1 MKHFY
6 LAILVTISWST
17 LFSQAQLN
25 TILSND
31 SIHIGQ
37 PAIYEITLLLKNE
50 SDSAFIN
57 WFIPI
62 DSLSEGLEIIEISTI
77 RNKEN
82 SYSISKKIGFRAEK
96 IGYYPI
102 KPIKVKVRDKSFTS
116 QAKIVGV
123 YSTLN
128 NPAQEEIRAIKEGN
142 YVSYGILDW
151 LIDNW
156 IWIGIFLIIMAA
168 TLIAVKRFTHRQNL
182 EERPTKIAA
191 EPKEPAYSIAQ
202 RKINHLSEK
211 KPWQKGDL
219 KAYHTSISYILREY
233 LEGELGFQALEKS
246 TSEILANCSKKSFS
260 EKNTRSIRQLL
271 SLTDL
276 VKFAKQ
282 LPTEAENKEILRSI
296 KEIIDNIHSEF
307 STIKK

>member
-6 LAILVTISWST
+6 LAILVTLSWST
-17 LFSQAQLN
+17 LSSQVELN

-31 SIHIGQ
+31 SILIGQ
-37 PAIYEITLLLKNE
+37 PVSYELTLLLKNE

-57 WFIPI
+57 WFIPL
-62 DSLSEGLEIIEISTI
+62 DSLSEGLEIIEVNTI
-77 RNKEN
+77 RNEEGN
-82 SYSISKKIGFRAEK
+82 YSISKKIVFRAEK
-96 IGYYPI
+96 TGFYPI
-102 KPIKVKVRDKSFTS
+102 KPITVKVRDESFTS
-116 QAKIVGV
+116 QAKLVGV
-123 YSTLN
+123 YSTLT
-128 NPAQEEIRAIKEGN
+128 NPAQEEIREAKEG
-142 YVSYGILDW
+142 YEVSYGIVDW

-156 IWIGIFLIIMAA
+156 IWIGVFLLIIASA
-168 TLIAVKRFTHRQNL
+168 VIAIKRFTNRQNP
-182 EERPTKIAA
+182 EEGPTEIAT

-211 KPWQKGDL
+211 KPWQDGDL

-233 LEGELGFQALEKS
+233 LEGELRFQALEKS
-246 TSEILANCSKKSFS
+246 TSEILTECSKKGFS

-282 LPTEAENKEILRSI
+282 LPTEDENKEILSSI
-296 KEIIDNIHSEF
+296 KEIIDTIHSEF
-307 STIKK
+307 SPEKQ